1 MSTYSRHE
9 QFLILLTLRA
19 SRCVFGDLDPLE
31 FLGCFQKE
39 IVRTFEIENQS
50 AFCFHIF
57 MSTIFIIVRQ
67 LTIFLLRKLAKFL
80 LPIPLFPRLSNIL
93 AKFVG
98 LKTTTSTPVRPNP
111 SNPNPQQPDPVA
123 MHKIDLTHRSVAEE
137 RLKTWRQ
144 RNLLELSIH
153 AREAETA
160 EDVVP
165 GEESSPS
172 RTTIKTPRI
181 RIDHIEF
188 ESHVENRG
196 VRGNDAKETVLGV
209 PPTTNLDLPSRVLPV
224 QPSIGIPPIHDVSQT
239 TSSEI
244 QDKKDPSSTTYIAF
258 ARLSAEKQVYEQ
270 SKEHEHHDPPP
281 TPPTISRPPTPPPP
295 KSPTSPPKSPS
306 MDEASPKSTSTDS
319 SLYLGPMSG
328 EVIPSYGLI

>member
-1 MSTYSRHE
+1 MS
-9 QFLILLTLRA
+9 
-19 SRCVFGDLDPLE
+19 
-31 FLGCFQKE
+31 
-39 IVRTFEIENQS
+39 IENQS
-50 AFCFHIF
+50 AFCFHTF
-57 MSTIFIIVRQ
+57 MSTILIIIRH
-67 LTIFLLRKLAKFL
+67 LTIVLLRKLAKFL

-98 LKTTTSTPVRPNP
+98 LKTTTSTPVRPKP
-111 SNPNPQQPDPVA
+111 SNPKPHHPDPVA

-160 EDVVP
+160 EDAAP
-165 GEESSPS
+165 AEESSPS
-172 RTTIKTPRI
+172 RITIKTPRI
-181 RIDHIEF
+181 RVDHVEF
-188 ESHVENRG
+188 ESHVESRG
-196 VRGNDAKETVLGV
+196 VRGNDAKDTVFGV
-209 PPTTNLDLPSRVLPV
+209 PPTTNPDLPSRVLPV
-224 QPSIGIPPIHDVSQT
+224 HPSIGIPVIHDVSQT

-244 QDKKDPSSTTYIAF
+244 QDKKDPSSTTDTAF

-281 TPPTISRPPTPPPP
+281 TPPTVSRPPTPPP

-306 MDEASPKSTSTDS
+306 MAEASPKSTSTDS
-319 SLYLGPMSG
+319 SLYLGPASG
-328 EVIPSYGLI
+328 EVSPSYGLI